1 MAKAYGYPT
10 AIEHFQQNKSQREK
24 KQQQQKIEEGN
35 QGGAERCLVGV
46 APVLPTDKATE
57 LSAEGVAHPVIHQEE
72 CDMTSCSTHNCQRPE
87 MTQIV
92 HQQADWH
99 IIVQWT
105 VSKARERLNDT
116 AARVMGERGIFHRH
130 TGRHFMKS
138 RNK

>member
-57 LSAEGVAHPVIHQEE
+57 LSAEGVAHPVIDPASASWADLAQSSPSLSLSFSICTMRGVYLMISNFLETLTYSLCACAWACTAHQ
-72 CDMTSCSTHNCQRPE
+72 ST
-87 MTQIV
+87 
-92 HQQADWH
+92 WG
-99 IIVQWT
+99 
-105 VSKARERLNDT
+105 AR
-116 AARVMGERGIFHRH
+116 
-130 TGRHFMKS
+130 
-138 RNK
+138 